1 VLFDI
6 GKIHRL
12 RNALMLVK
20 ITGVDRKIS
29 VIGNATQVAF
39 EMTHIHRIKTQERGE
54 QPPVGLGQ
62 PLTKLVAL
70 L

>member
-1 VLFDI
+1 
-6 GKIHRL
+6 
-12 RNALMLVK
+12 MLVK